1 MTTLLAR
8 IIHHPFRRKGPI
20 ALALLVILVAVAP
33 GLTPAQAGV
42 VEGKLDPRVLDE
54 IAAGAS
60 SVNVIVET
68 AGAPDSLAAFAGLL
82 GVEVTWTYTIIDA
95 FAGRAPVAAIETLA
109 ADDGVEYVHFD
120 QPVGPVMDLSHRA
133 IEADKSWAAGFR
145 GAGVTVAVIDTG
157 IDLTHPWFAGAIVAC
172 VALVAGEEVPECSDS
187 DGHGTHV
194 SGTVASRDPQ
204 LPGIAPEAS
213 LAAVRVLH
221 AAGAGLTSD
230 TIAGMQWVQDNQ
242 DAVDPPIRVV
252 NMSLGP
258 LQPGCGDDSSASAQ
272 AANALVDSGV
282 FVAVA
287 AGNSGHD
294 TCTIDGASAATQV
307 ATIAAVDDRETVTQD
322 DDVVAGFSSGGGG
335 VLAKPDVS
343 FPGVAI
349 TSAFPG
355 AGLLIATLSGTSMA
369 TPHAA
374 GTAALLIQQD
384 EDRTAAEVKGLLTGT
399 AWKTANTG
407 DAWNDVYGHGLGNAC
422 RALGLETCTHPVTPP
437 EPFELSAEGYRV
449 KGVHHADLTWTGGT
463 SAQVDVYRDGALVA
477 TTENDAFH
485 TDATGN
491 KGRAAYAYQVCE
503 AGTTTCTNPV
513 AVAF

>member
-1 MTTLLAR
+1 MTTMLSRIFQRALKLVPVLLV
-8 IIHHPFRRKGPI
+8 
-20 ALALLVILVAVAP
+20 ALAAAGPARADILDD
-33 GLTPAQAGV
+33 
-42 VEGKLDPRVLDE
+42 KLDVRVLEE

-68 AGAPDSLAAFAGLL
+68 AGAPDSLAALARLL
-82 GVEVTWTYTIIDA
+82 GVDVTWTYTLIDA
-95 FAGRAPVAAIETLA
+95 FAGRAPVSAIEALA
-109 ADDGVEYVHFD
+109 ADGGVEYIHFD
-120 QPVGPVMDLSHRA
+120 QPVGPVMDVSHRA
-133 IEADKSWAAGFR
+133 IEADKGWAAGFT

-157 IDLTHPWFAGAIVAC
+157 IDLTHPWFAGAIVSC
-172 VALVAGEEVPECSDS
+172 VALVGGVEVPDCTDS

-194 SGTVASRDPQ
+194 SGTIASRDPEF
-204 LPGIAPEAS
+204 PGIAPEAS

-221 AAGAGLTSD
+221 AGGAGLSSD
-230 TIAGMQWVQDNQ
+230 TIAGMQWVADNQ

-287 AGNSGHD
+287 AGNAGHD

-307 ATIAAVDDRETVTQD
+307 ATIAAVDDLETVTQD
-322 DDVVAGFSSGGGG
+322 DDGIASFSSGGGG

-355 AGLLIATLSGTSMA
+355 GGLLISTLSGTSMA

-374 GTAALLIQQD
+374 GTAALLVQQD
-384 EDRTAAEVKGLLTGT
+384 PGRTPAQVKNLLTGT
-399 AWKTANTG
+399 ALKTASTG
-407 DAWNDVYGHGLGNAC
+407 PAWNDVYGHGLGNAC
-422 RALGLETCTHPVTPP
+422 RALGLGTCAHPVTPP
-437 EPFELSAEGYRV
+437 EPFELAAEGYRV
-449 KGVHHADLTWTGGT
+449 KGAHHADLTWTGAA
-463 SAQVDVYRDGALVA
+463 SAQVDVYRDGVLVA
-477 TTENDAFH
+477 TTDDDGLH
-485 TDATGN
+485 TDAPGT

-503 AGTTTCTNPV
+503 AGTTTCSNPV

>member
-1 MTTLLAR
+1 MTTLIAR
-8 IIHHPFRRKGPI
+8 IPKHTRPI
-20 ALALLVILVAVAP
+20 ALGLLVILVSIALVQAP
-33 GLTPAQAGV
+33 ARAGV
-42 VEGKLDPRVLDE
+42 VEGTIDPRVLDE
-54 IAAGAS
+54 IAAGAT
-60 SVNVIVET
+60 SVDVIVET
-68 AGAPDSLAAFAGLL
+68 AGAPDSLAAYAELL
-82 GVEVTWTYTIIDA
+82 GVEVTWTFHIIDA
-95 FAGRAPVAAIETLA
+95 FAGSAPVAAIEALA
-109 ADDGVEYVHFD
+109 ADAAVEYVHYD

-133 IEADKSWAAGFR
+133 IEADEAWASGFT

-157 IDLTHPWFAGAIVAC
+157 IDPTHPWFAGALVAC
-172 VALVAGEEVPECSDS
+172 VALVGGEEVPECSDT

-194 SGTVASRDPQ
+194 SGTVASRDPEF
-204 LPGIAPEAS
+204 PGIAPEAS

-221 AAGAGLTSD
+221 AAGAGLSSD

-272 AANALVDSGV
+272 AANSLVDSGV

-322 DDVVAGFSSGGGG
+322 DDVIADFSSGGGG
-335 VLAKPDVS
+335 VLQKPDVS
-343 FPGVAI
+343 FPGVNI

-355 AGLLIATLSGTSMA
+355 GGLLISTLSGTSMA

-374 GTAALLIQQD
+374 GTAALMIQQD
-384 EDRTAAEVKGLLTGT
+384 PTRTPAQVKSLMTGT
-399 AWKTANTG
+399 ALKTANTG

-422 RALGLETCTHPVTPP
+422 RALGLATCTHPVTPP
-437 EPFELSAEGYRV
+437 VPFELSAEGYRV
-449 KGVHHADLTWTGGT
+449 KGVHHADLTWTGGE
-463 SAQVDVYRDGALVA
+463 SDQVDVYRDGVLVA
-477 TTENDAFH
+477 TTENDGFH
-485 TDATGN
+485 TDDAGT

-503 AGTTTCTNPV
+503 AGTTTCTNPA

>member
-1 MTTLLAR
+1 MTTLLTR
-8 IIHHPFRRKGPI
+8 ISKHTAPAALGLL
-20 ALALLVILVAVAP
+20 LALVSVA
-33 GLTPAQAGV
+33 PAQAGV
-42 VEGKLDPRVLDE
+42 VEGRLDPLVLDQ
-54 IAAGAS
+54 IAAGAT

-68 AGAPDSLAAFAGLL
+68 AGAPDSLAALAGLL
-82 GVEVTWTYTIIDA
+82 GVEVTWTYTLIDA
-95 FAGRAPVAAIETLA
+95 FAGRAPVAAIEALA
-109 ADDGVEYVHFD
+109 ADAGVEYVHYD
-120 QPVGPVMDLSHRA
+120 QPVGPVMDVSHRA
-133 IEADKSWAAGFR
+133 IEADKAWADGFT

-157 IDLTHPWFAGAIVAC
+157 IDVTHPWFAGAIVSC
-172 VALVAGEEVPECSDS
+172 VALVGGVEVPECSDTE
-187 DGHGTHV
+187 GHGTHV
-194 SGTVASRDPQ
+194 SGTVASRDPEF
-204 LPGIAPEAS
+204 PGIAPEAS

-221 AAGAGLTSD
+221 AGGAGLSSD
-230 TIAGMQWVQDNQ
+230 TIAGMQWVADNQ

-307 ATIAAVDDRETVTQD
+307 ATIAAVDDRGTVTQE
-322 DDVVAGFSSGGGG
+322 DDVIAGFSSGGGG

-355 AGLLIATLSGTSMA
+355 GGLLISTLSGTSMA

-384 EDRTAAEVKGLLTGT
+384 AARTPAQVKGIITGT
-399 AWKTANTG
+399 AWKTPNTG
-407 DAWNDVYGHGLGNAC
+407 PAWNDVYGHGLGNAC
-422 RALGLETCTHPVTPP
+422 RALGLSTCTHPVTPP

-449 KGVHHADLTWTGGT
+449 KGEHHADLTWTGAG
-463 SAQVDVYRDGALVA
+463 SAQVDVYRDGILVA
-477 TTENDAFH
+477 TTENDGFH
-485 TDATGN
+485 TDAIGT

-503 AGTTTCTNPV
+503 AGTTTCSNPV